1 MSKQRNLA
9 TVWIGR
15 NSVPAVLLSNV
26 EGAATSPLWPQLHVL
41 SHMPVPIQLLGLI
54 DGVDR
59 DAIDIALDAPGAGC
73 SAEFLTLKICYN
85 IFKI

>member
-1 MSKQRNLA
+1 MSKQRNIA

-26 EGAATSPLWPQLHVL
+26 EGAATSALWPQLHVL

-54 DGVDR
+54 DGVGTGQMQLPYTPMR
-59 DAIDIALDAPGAGC
+59 
-73 SAEFLTLKICYN
+73 LTLLGLAAARN
-85 IFKI
+85 F